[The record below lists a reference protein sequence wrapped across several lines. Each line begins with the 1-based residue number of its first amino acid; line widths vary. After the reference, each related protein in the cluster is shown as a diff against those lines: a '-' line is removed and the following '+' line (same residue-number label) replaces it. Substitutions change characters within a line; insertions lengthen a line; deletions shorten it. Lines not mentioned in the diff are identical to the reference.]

1 MEGLNPAAL
10 QYNDTI
16 LQLSLESQP
25 PQEVLDEVRT
35 GFSQG
40 SSCTVC
46 LWGGGGSGMRWGV
59 GDADQACRACSPA
72 LPATGSE
79 MPGEGAGGR
88 LSAVIGTGYAC
99 ALLFMAHCPHC
110 VLQP

>member
-46 LWGGGGSGMRWGV
+46 LWGWGGS
-59 GDADQACRACSPA
+59 
-72 LPATGSE
+72 
-79 MPGEGAGGR
+79 
-88 LSAVIGTGYAC
+88 
-99 ALLFMAHCPHC
+99 
-110 VLQP
+110 